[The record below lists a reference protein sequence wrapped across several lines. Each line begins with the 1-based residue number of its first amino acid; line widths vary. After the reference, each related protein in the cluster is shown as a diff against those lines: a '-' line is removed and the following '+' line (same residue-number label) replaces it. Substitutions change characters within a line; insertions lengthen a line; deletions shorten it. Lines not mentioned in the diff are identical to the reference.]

1 MVIATGGPWPNI
13 PAAIR
18 ALKGEAM
25 TDPIRAAHGEM
36 ALQALEIIEE
46 WAKTGKVEIAR
57 SLMGVGYEVGHLA
70 SNSVAV
76 RETVFEAVLAAA
88 KDDQK

>member
-1 MVIATGGPWPNI
+1 M
-13 PAAIR
+13 PALIFAR
-18 ALKGEAM
+18 RKGKAM
-25 TDPIRAAHGEM
+25 SDPIRAAHGEM

-76 RETVFEAVLAAA
+76 RENVFEAVLAAA
-88 KDDQK
+88 KDQAND

>member
-1 MVIATGGPWPNI
+1 MS
-13 PAAIR
+13 
-18 ALKGEAM
+18 
-25 TDPIRAAHGEM
+25 DPIRAAHGEM

-76 RETVFEAVLAAA
+76 RENVFEAVLAAA
-88 KDDQK
+88 KDQPND

>member
-1 MVIATGGPWPNI
+1 MS
-13 PAAIR
+13 
-18 ALKGEAM
+18 
-25 TDPIRAAHGEM
+25 DPIRAAHGEM

-70 SNSVAV
+70 SNSVAA
-76 RETVFEAVLAAA
+76 RETVFEAVLSAA
-88 KDDQK
+88 KEKRE